1 MTELPQGLSYA
12 ALGAVSLA
20 ACGWFFWFA
29 IQRFNKRSQA
39 EGDIDERLP
48 KILDTALTPWKEAVA
63 MQKSII
69 DEERKEK
76 QRAQD
81 ERESM
86 TKQFIEYATVQT
98 QQHASE
104 MSKIREQ
111 FADGQRRLYE
121 RVEQAEKHHAACTL
135 KLEEAERRICQLEE
149 RQFNTAITSN

>member
-48 KILDTALTPWKEAVA
+48 KILDTALKPWQEAVT

-86 TKQFIEYATVQT
+86 THKFIEYATSTT
-98 QQHASE
+98 QQHANDL
-104 MSKIREQ
+104 SKTREQ
-111 FADGQRRLYE
+111 FAEGQRRLYE
-121 RVEQAEKHHAACTL
+121 RVEAAEKHHAACTR
-135 KLEEAERRICQLEE
+135 KLEEAERRLCQLEE
-149 RQFNTAITSN
+149 RQFNSAVTSS